1 MIALIAQ
8 AIGYGF
14 AAGTSPGPLLSFLVG
29 TTLTYGWRLGLMV
42 VLAPL
47 LTDLPIILVMVFLL
61 EQLPDLLLN
70 IIQIAGGLFVLWL
83 AWGTWC
89 EVRQGVAIIAEDA
102 VAAGMTSRGVLWR
115 AITMNYLSPGPY
127 IFWGS
132 VTGPLLRDALDQS
145 ALHVISFLLAFY
157 GTFLLIL
164 VMWVIAF
171 DRLRHV
177 DPRVTQGV
185 LTVTVGILGVLGIGL
200 MMQGLGLI

>member
-70 IIQIAGGLFVLWL
+70 IIQIAGGVFVLWL
-83 AWGTWC
+83 AWGAWR
-89 EVRQGVAIIAEDA
+89 EVRQGVAVIAEDA

-145 ALHVISFLLAFY
+145 ALHVVGFLLAFY
-157 GTFLLIL
+157 GTFMLIL
-164 VMWVIAF
+164 VIWVIAF

-185 LTVTVGILGVLGIGL
+185 LTVTVSVLAMLGIGL